1 MKLDENHIELLQFP
15 MSHLDKS
22 LFIPEGLNT

>member
-1 MKLDENHIELLQFP
+1 MDLDENHIELLQFP

-22 LFIPEGLNT
+22 LLVPEGMN